1 MRIVAIL
8 YDAIGKQRE
17 LQHRG
22 LSNKKI
28 FRNATKEDAFGK
40 FVHLVQNE
48 FQQIK
53 PESAFVRLERKILES
68 TLSLAKSCCDRY
80 DLLFKRVKFLYK
92 FQTHYVI
99 FALLRYQNISEKI
112 LGYKQRANR
121 FPFFNERKIRPNKA
135 LGEVIKSN
143 CWQEDKISTL
153 AVIERAKSDFQNS
166 PRS

>member
-1 MRIVAIL
+1 MPLGSEGNYSITVFLIKEFSGTLRKKMCSVNLSIL
-8 YDAIGKQRE
+8 CKTNFSR
-17 LQHRG
+17 LNRNQH
-22 LSNKKI
+22 L
-28 FRNATKEDAFGK
+28 
-40 FVHLVQNE
+40 
-48 FQQIK
+48 
-53 PESAFVRLERKILES
+53 FVRFERKILEG
-68 TLSLAKSCCDRY
+68 TLSLVKSCCDYYLLFY
-80 DLLFKRVKFLYK
+80 DLLFKSVTFLYK

-99 FALLRYQNISEKI
+99 FALLRYQNIWEKI

-135 LGEVIKSN
+135 LGEVIKNN

>member
-1 MRIVAIL
+1 MPLGSKGNCSIAVFLIKKFSGTLRKKMRSANLSIL
-8 YDAIGKQRE
+8 CKTNFSRLNRY
-17 LQHRG
+17 QH
-22 LSNKKI
+22 L
-28 FRNATKEDAFGK
+28 
-40 FVHLVQNE
+40 
-48 FQQIK
+48 
-53 PESAFVRLERKILES
+53 FVRLERKILES

-121 FPFFNERKIRPNKA
+121 FPFFNEHKIRPNKA